1 MHPNREL
8 ELKLSLDPSDVARL
22 LAHPSVLAAAVGP
35 AEIQTLRTVYFDDRD
50 FSLAEQGISLRLR
63 RAGDQQW
70 QTVKLDGEDPAAGL
84 FSRREIE
91 VESLGERPDLE
102 AIPDEGVRAKI
113 VEALDGRALEP
124 VFETVMTRRH
134 LVLRDDV
141 AEWSLDLDE
150 GEVRSGFAS
159 EPICEVELEL
169 RDGPVSHLFE
179 FALGLSDGIVLR
191 PGARSKSERGHALR
205 TGLRP
210 SAVRARPVVLP
221 PDATLKQAIVPIARS
236 CLAQIGENAAIAF
249 EGVDPEGVHQM
260 RVGVRRMRAL
270 VALVRQA
277 LPSIRLGR
285 LRGPLRSL
293 AALLG
298 EVRDLDVF
306 LAQGLAP
313 HLALRLDDPGLEG
326 LRAGALAL
334 CEERRQALREGLFA
348 PRTARLLLELGHWI
362 ATTEE
367 LDLESGDPSV
377 ALARRADHFAE
388 GALTRLLRKAR
399 KRASAAIA
407 GSPADRHA
415 LRITLKK
422 LRYSSEFFRSLF
434 DEREAKRFLRRLER
448 LQDGLGVQNDLA
460 TERLVVQQILDRAPL
475 EQLPELARSA
485 GFLEGW
491 SARAQA
497 KASRK
502 LAKQWA
508 RLEAMQPFWM
518 PD

>member
-8 ELKLSLDPSDVARL
+8 ELKLALDPSDVPRL
-22 LAHPSVLAAAVGP
+22 LEHPLVLAAATGP
-35 AEIQTLRTVYFDDRD
+35 AEIQGLRTVYFDDRD
-50 FSLAEQGISLRLR
+50 FSLAEQGLSLRLR
-63 RAGDQQW
+63 RAGDRQW
-70 QTVKLDGEDPAAGL
+70 QTVKLDGEPAAAGL
-84 FSRREIE
+84 FSRGEIE
-91 VESLGERPDLE
+91 SEVPGERPDLE
-102 AIPDEGVRAKI
+102 AIPDEAARAR
-113 VEALDGRALEP
+113 VVAALDGRPLEP
-124 VFETVMTRRH
+124 VFETVMRRTH

-150 GEVRSGFAS
+150 GEIRSGFAS

-179 FALGLSDGIVLR
+179 FALALSDAVALR

-210 SAVRARPVVLP
+210 TAVRARPVVLP

-236 CLAQIGENAAIAF
+236 CLAQIGENAAVAY
-249 EGVDPEGVHQM
+249 EGVDLEGVHQM
-260 RVGVRRMRAL
+260 RIGVRRMRAL
-270 VALVRQA
+270 VALVRQV

-285 LRGPLRSL
+285 LRGPLRGL
-293 AALLG
+293 GALLG

-306 LAQGLAP
+306 VEQSLEP
-313 HLALRLDDPGLEG
+313 NCLRRADDPGLEG

-334 CEERRQALREGLFA
+334 RDERRQALRTALLA

-367 LDLESGDPSV
+367 QDLEGGDPSV
-377 ALARRADHFAE
+377 ALARRADHFAD

-399 KRASAAIA
+399 KRAPAAIA
-407 GSPADRHA
+407 GSASERHR

-422 LRYSSEFFRSLF
+422 LRYAGEFFRSLF
-434 DEREAKRFLRRLER
+434 DAREAKRFLRRLER
-448 LQDGLGVQNDLA
+448 LQDWLGVQNDLA
-460 TERLVVQQILDRAPL
+460 TERQVLQQILDRAPL
-475 EQLPELARSA
+475 EQLPELSRSA

-491 SARAQA
+491 GARGQE

-508 RLEAMQPFWM
+508 RFEETRPFWT
-518 PD
+518 PE